1 MEERYPGLL
10 TKAHLWTDLVLLN
23 FSFMAAYFIRFHS
36 LENLFDNQYVVLL
49 LEANLVWIFAIYLLK
64 SYHFTRLSFNFRN
77 QLENLLKAALLHAAI
92 IMGMLYLDQKG
103 DEYSRKQ
110 FVMTYGIFLAIAI
123 LTRAAIVTSIYI
135 YREAG
140 YNSSRYAILG
150 KGDLATMIKDF
161 YSDRKELGY
170 RFCGIYGFEE
180 NSDQIRFLELLMAEQ
195 KLDYIY
201 CCLSEMTDTQIRN
214 VIKLGERQKTH
225 IRLVPDFRGFITNKA
240 TIEYHDMMPI
250 IHVNTRPFSNV
261 NEQNL
266 KRALDLIFS
275 LMVITMG
282 FPMFL
287 LLIIIIKISSPG
299 PVFYRQQRCGQW
311 GKMFEI
317 YKFRSMVINADQLG
331 QHSQGDLD
339 PRITS
344 IGRLLRKSRLDELPQ
359 FINVLKGDM
368 SVVGPR
374 PLFKYDVD
382 MLMKEA
388 PHDFQRLLTVKPG
401 ITSIGQI
408 QVGYAD
414 TVTKNVERLKYD
426 LLYLKEYSILDDI
439 TLIIKTMQV
448 MLSGRGQ

>member
-10 TKAHLWTDLVLLN
+10 TRAHLWIDLVLIN
-23 FSFMAAYFIRFHS
+23 FSFTTAYFIRFQS

-49 LEANLVWIFAIYLLK
+49 LETNLVWIFAIYLLK

-77 QLENLLKAALLHAAI
+77 QLQNLLKTALLHAAI
-92 IMGMLYLDQKG
+92 IMGILYLDQKG

-110 FVMTYGIFLAIAI
+110 FIMTYGIFLVIAI
-123 LTRAAIVTSIYI
+123 LTRAAIVASIYI

-150 KGDLATMIKDF
+150 KGELAKMIKDF
-161 YSDRKELGY
+161 YSERKELGY
-170 RFCGIYGFEE
+170 RFCGMYGFEQD
-180 NSDQIRFLELLMAEQ
+180 SDQTRFLELLMAEQ
-195 KLDYIY
+195 KLDFVY
-201 CCLSEMTDTQIRN
+201 CCLSEMTDSQIRS

-225 IRLVPDFRGFITNKA
+225 IRLVPDFRGFITNRA

-261 NEQNL
+261 NEQYL
-266 KRALDLIFS
+266 KRTLDLIFS
-275 LMVITMG
+275 CIVMITG
-282 FPMFL
+282 APIFL
-287 LLIIIIKISSPG
+287 LLVLVLKISSSG

-311 GKMFEI
+311 GEMFFI
-317 YKFRSMVINADQLG
+317 YKFRSMVVNADQLG
-331 QHSQGDLD
+331 QHSQGDSD
-339 PRITS
+339 TRITS

-359 FINVLKGDM
+359 FLNVLKGDM

-382 MLMKEA
+382 ILMKEA

-408 QVGYAD
+408 KVGYAD
-414 TVTKNVERLKYD
+414 TVTKSVERLKYD
-426 LLYLKEYSILDDI
+426 LLYLKDYSISDDLS
-439 TLIIKTMQV
+439 LIIKTMQV